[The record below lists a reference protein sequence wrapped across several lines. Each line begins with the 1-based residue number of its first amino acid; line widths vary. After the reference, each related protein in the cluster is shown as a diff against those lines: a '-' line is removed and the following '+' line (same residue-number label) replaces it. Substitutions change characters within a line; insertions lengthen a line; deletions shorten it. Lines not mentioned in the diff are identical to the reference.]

1 MDGYGLPSTIIQP
14 VVSGGKEEEE
24 EEEGAVIRNLVWMDP
39 RNEMGNWW
47 WASLGESSHS
57 SSTAQTDEEV
67 EGWYQLG
74 KQLATK

>member
-39 RNEMGNWW
+39 RNEMGN
-47 WASLGESSHS
+47 
-57 SSTAQTDEEV
+57 
-67 EGWYQLG
+67 
-74 KQLATK
+74 